1 MTNEIGEEQVWQA
14 TAALHHAYF
23 TGMVLGAV
31 ARRSPSDAAEFLRTV
46 FVRQREAKF
55 LDGLTKLGLA
65 DLPDAVAAAQY
76 HYLSNHIGGV
86 HVQYIYESD
95 RKAWIRYVPPRWA
108 WEGTALCGVP
118 GEVSAAMLEGWHAQN
133 GVSLGNPRLGFVCTQ
148 QTAEGG
154 DALEGYYYEYDHE
167 LAPQERLRFS
177 RAERGPDFDPAA
189 APSLPTVTWPAK
201 RLAKA
206 QLNYALEYVRT
217 ALPTVLDL
225 WGTEIGSNFIRL
237 IGKLVGMQ
245 YYRDIASIAGIKP
258 DGSQQQLEQLLEQIS
273 LAQGSVFDAPGTGA
287 GWEGI
292 REGCA
297 VAHRAAAQ

>member
-1 MTNEIGEEQVWQA
+1 MTNEVDEERIWRA

-23 TGMVLGAV
+23 TGMVIGAV
-31 ARRSPSDAAEFLRTV
+31 ARRSPSDGAQFLRSV
-46 FVRQREAKF
+46 FARQREAKF
-55 LDGLTKLGLA
+55 LDGLTKLGLTG
-65 DLPDAVAAAQY
+65 LSDAVAAAQY

-86 HVQYIYESD
+86 HVQYMYESD

-118 GEVSAAMLEGWHAQN
+118 GEVSTAMLEGWHAQN
-133 GVSLGNPRLGFVCTQ
+133 GVSLSNPRLGFVCTQ

-154 DALEGYYYEYDHE
+154 DALEGYYYEYDHD
-167 LAPQERLRFS
+167 LAPQQRLRFA
-177 RAERGPDFDPAA
+177 REERGPDFDPEA
-189 APSLPTVTWPAK
+189 APILPTTTWPAK

-217 ALPTVLDL
+217 ALPTTLDL
-225 WGTEIGSNFIRL
+225 WGQESGTAFIRL

-245 YYRDIASIAGIKP
+245 FYRDIASTAGIEP
-258 DGSQQQLEQLLEQIS
+258 DGSRRQLEQFLEQINT
-273 LAQGSVFDAPGTGA
+273 AQGSVFSPPGTDA
-287 GWEGI
+287 GWDGI

-297 VAHRAAAQ
+297 VAHRAVAQ